1 MKGTNSGV
9 VATGHTVRPHHGGG
23 TRTGHGGKP
32 LQLNVVAQH
41 ASVGVGT
48 VYRHVPTPEALAEAL
63 AADQI
68 DVLVKEVDAAPR
80 TLQGL
85 RNFLKVALTVFLRDD
100 TSASALIN
108 PVTDDL
114 RRQRRRL
121 LDGLCTLIVGII
133 ATDPLMFPALGPR
146 DIILLLCGVG
156 SAMRLSAFFPAV
168 SHTTLPTQS
177 ARGCS
182 RR

>member
-1 MKGTNSGV
+1 ME
-9 VATGHTVRPHHGGG
+9 AARELADD
-23 TRTGHGGKP
+23 GKP

-48 VYRHVPTPEALAEAL
+48 VYRHFPTPEALAEAL
-63 AADQI
+63 AADRI

-85 RNFLKVALTVFLRDD
+85 RNFLKVALTVFVRDD

-114 RRQRRRL
+114 RHQRRRL
-121 LDGLCTLIVGII
+121 LDGLRTLIAGII
-133 ATDPLMFPALGPR
+133 ATDPLMFPTLGPR
-146 DIILLLCGVG
+146 DIILLLCGAG
-156 SAMRLSAFFPAV
+156 SAMRHNPDRDDPAV
-168 SHTTLPTQS
+168 PDRYSKALLVGILPRRIAYNS
-177 ARGCS
+177 PNAERAGCS